1 MELFQDP
8 TFRLWYI
15 AGGMLLLIGPML
27 WLSRW
32 YHRNI
37 AEQRGRAQTDAAPE
51 CEPAAP
57 APHAR
62 PASKPF
68 GMARDIASGRYGQH
82 AKRMQNRVY
91 WVAGLWVAALTV
103 YFGLL
108 IWADEMARVGGGA
121 APALP

>member
-8 TFRLWYI
+8 TFRLCYI

-27 WLSRW
+27 WLSWW

-37 AEQRGRAQTDAAPE
+37 GSSGGGRQLMQHQGEKRPRVRSTAGLGDAV
-51 CEPAAP
+51 
-57 APHAR
+57 
-62 PASKPF
+62 

-82 AKRMQNRVY
+82 AKRMQNTVY
-91 WVAGLWVAALTV
+91 WIAGLWVAALAT

-108 IWADEMARVGGGA
+108 IWADEMVRVGGGA
-121 APALP
+121 PALP

>member
-37 AEQRGRAQTDAAPE
+37 LSSEGGRKLMQRQNANRPR
-51 CEPAAP
+51 
-57 APHAR
+57 PHLMPDLRETA
-62 PASKPF
+62 
-68 GMARDIASGRYGQH
+68 GMARDIASGHYGQH
-82 AKRMQNRVY
+82 AKRMQSQVY
-91 WVAGLWVAALTV
+91 WVAGLWVAALTA

-121 APALP
+121 PALP

>member
-37 AEQRGRAQTDAAPE
+37 LSSEGGRKLMQRQNANRPR
-51 CEPAAP
+51 
-57 APHAR
+57 PHLMPDLRETAGTAR
-62 PASKPF
+62 
-68 GMARDIASGRYGQH
+68 GIASGHYGQH
-82 AKRMQNRVY
+82 AKRMQSQVY
-91 WVAGLWVAALTV
+91 
-103 YFGLL
+103 
-108 IWADEMARVGGGA
+108 
-121 APALP
+121 

>member
-27 WLSRW
+27 WLSLW

-37 AEQRGRAQTDAAPE
+37 LSSEGGRKLMQRQNTNRPR
-51 CEPAAP
+51 
-57 APHAR
+57 PHLMPDLRETA
-62 PASKPF
+62 

-82 AKRMQNRVY
+82 AKRMLSRVY

-108 IWADEMARVGGGA
+108 IWADEVARVGGGV

>member
-37 AEQRGRAQTDAAPE
+37 GGSDGGRKLMQRQQGSLPRVRSTAGLGDAV
-51 CEPAAP
+51 
-57 APHAR
+57 
-62 PASKPF
+62 

-82 AKRMQNRVY
+82 ARRMQNKVY

-108 IWADEMARVGGGA
+108 IWADEMARGAGGA
-121 APALP
+121 ALP

>member
-1 MELFQDP
+1 MELFQDQ

-27 WLSRW
+27 WLSWW
-32 YHRNI
+32 YHCDISSSSGGRQLM
-37 AEQRGRAQTDAAPE
+37 QRQNANRPRPHVVPNLGDAV
-51 CEPAAP
+51 
-57 APHAR
+57 
-62 PASKPF
+62 
-68 GMARDIASGRYGQH
+68 GMTRDIASGRYGQH

-91 WVAGLWVAALTV
+91 WVAGLWVAALTI

-121 APALP
+121 TSLP

>member
-1 MELFQDP
+1 MELFQDL

-37 AEQRGRAQTDAAPE
+37 SGSEGGRKLMQRQQASRPRVRSTAGLGDAV
-51 CEPAAP
+51 
-57 APHAR
+57 
-62 PASKPF
+62 
-68 GMARDIASGRYGQH
+68 GTARDIASGRYGQH
-82 AKRMQNRVY
+82 ARRMQNKVY
-91 WVAGLWVAALTV
+91 WVAGLWVVALTV

-108 IWADEMARVGGGA
+108 IWADEMARV
-121 APALP
+121 APSP

>member
-8 TFRLWYI
+8 TFRLCYI
-15 AGGMLLLIGPML
+15 AGGMLLLVGPML
-27 WLSRW
+27 WLSYW

-37 AEQRGRAQTDAAPE
+37 GSSERGRRLMQRQRANRPRPHVVPNLSDAV
-51 CEPAAP
+51 
-57 APHAR
+57 
-62 PASKPF
+62 S
-68 GMARDIASGRYGQH
+68 MARDIASGRYGH
-82 AKRMQNRVY
+82 YAKRMQNRVY

-108 IWADEMARVGGGA
+108 IWADEMARV